1 MSDEAQDHKKA
12 LAKLKR
18 KATEIAGQIHDIVE
32 DSLWTDYE
40 QMPELAAK
48 LVSAC
53 KEVDEFK
60 SKNPIA

>member
-1 MSDEAQDHKKA
+1 MSDEAQDQKKA

-32 DSLWTDYE
+32 DSLWTDYG
-40 QMPELAAK
+40 QLPELSAK

-60 SKNPIA
+60 SNNPVA